1 MMRSSLSLLN
11 VGVVAKWIDA
21 KGFGFIKDSN
31 TQKEYFVHFRSLNM
45 GDKGHR
51 GLNPGSEV
59 QFDADDSDTRS
70 QAVNVSA
77 VGGGPL
83 PAYDAEAN
91 GGGRNQFGNN
101 NNNGGNGGYNRN
113 YNNNGGNYR
122 NNNNGGNFRNNNNNG
137 GYNRNNNNNGGYRNN
152 NNNNGGNNNNNN
164 GSGFRGNSMSNGGDF

>member
-101 NNNGGNGGYNRN
+101 NNNNGGYNRN

-122 NNNNGGNFRNNNNNG
+122 NNNNNGGNFRNNNNG

-152 NNNNGGNNNNNN
+152 NNNNNGGNNNN